1 MRILSN
7 KLNGRAIISVLL
19 ATIVLLCPFF
29 AMEISSKAVA
39 PQEGLVHFEDDFNRA
54 DGDINNNNSWVS
66 QGVNATTGKSP
77 NKIEDNTLVIDD
89 STTNGVCTRRV
100 SRPMSEATLNQFVSV
115 EILNAGDLVDHNEA
129 NIHLRLNFTSVGTS
143 DLSYYVELTNQQIA
157 IRKTTANWTDTALSV
172 NGSSGGGSAVKYSN
186 VYGHK
191 YRVEFTAQGML
202 PTTLIAQ
209 LYDVTDNNKLVATVT
224 GTDDTS
230 GLQRYGTAALSVTG
244 NSAGQTRA
252 KFDNFVYRQ
261 TDTMVCYDDF
271 NRENNAVGNN
281 WIGSKSEYTQISN
294 NVLKFRTDPINN
306 NSNAINQ
313 GAIVRPMTESK
324 LNQLV
329 EVEFQR
335 SVVTGDVGAVVIA
348 RADSETITSNNCY
361 KLATVLGVDG
371 SGNWNNR
378 LYLEGASGTKLIDSR
393 VSLDPRS
400 KYKLQLSVR
409 SISDEETELIA
420 SLYDI
425 TNGKSSRVYQRRVVD
440 NDPSLQREGTAGFSA
455 YSKWGGGID
464 VFGFSYTE
472 PQEATVEEQL
482 PEDDAIPVY
491 FSDDFDDKSG
501 AINGV
506 NDWIDQQFLL
516 KGENIATVKNGK
528 LVIDNGTKTDT
539 GAYTNKIM
547 RPMSEATLNQ
557 YVSLDIEN
565 LEEIKG
571 VEVDLRLIEIPA
583 DSEATSNRHAM
594 YGCSVTKTSLAIV
607 TRLGWSQGEMAIGRW
622 EYKEGHK
629 YRLEATALGSLPTT
643 ITATLYDL
651 TENGEIVA
659 TVTAKDE
666 SINTANHRTTQIPGT
681 VGISYAGEKPVKI
694 DNFIYKQTDT
704 VACHDS
710 FNRKGGKPGNDWVIG
725 SGSQKTV
732 ISSAKLVMNNG
743 GVDDMWS
750 TALTRPLNE
759 NSIDQYVG
767 IEFQRPDGMG
777 NLSAPIVFARSQ
789 TATSV
794 TVDGKQ
800 GFATYYAQVTFTGEW
815 SSKISIYKVGNDGV
829 ITLLKEGTVNDYG
842 GGSTG
847 KAKLQLIAEGNNPT
861 KLTVILYVLSETRH
875 YKVYNATV
883 YDNQPELQ
891 NAGTTGV
898 SYSGTTKTFT
908 VNRFSYFIPQ
918 EQPDEPLVP
927 EDLAEDYMAYFSG
940 TVASGEFGQWIELE
954 PNKTYIYTVKIK
966 KILNSG
972 GFATRVQYNPQNLG
986 RVYRDAT
993 LLSHT
998 YDEETFVE
1006 MIEFTVPK
1014 EAHIQHNGKARI
1026 KIVVHEGG
1034 LGSVGY
1040 ATDFKVYE
1048 KDDAEQKNLLINP
1061 DFKKGLYAWCGH
1073 GEVQGVSEANVLVTK
1088 TRGEVQLVK
1097 YDPLAFVRDDSDIYF
1112 DDGNWAEN
1120 FETVNYD
1127 GDSGKVSGRLVDI
1140 LKNPIPSATVSLS
1153 DTLTVKTDKN
1163 GEFTFTNLPA
1173 DIYFLSVTLSNGK
1186 MAEFD
1191 EIIDVKEDSEIN
1203 IELTFEEE
1211 TEDFEFDD
1219 EEILDEIIEP
1229 ETDDESSN
1237 DNQKENSNNKSED
1250 KKTNANKKTENDEV
1264 VLLPWIIAGAAA
1276 VCIAGLAVLIIV
1288 LIRKKRK

>member
-29 AMEISSKAVA
+29 MLEIYSNAVS
-39 PQEGLVHFEDDFNRA
+39 PKKGLQYFEDNFDRVN
-54 DGDINNNNSWVS
+54 GDINNNNGWIS
-66 QGVNATTGKSP
+66 QGVNESTGKSP
-77 NKIEDNTLVIDD
+77 NKIEDYTLLLDD
-89 STTNGVCTRRV
+89 STTNGMCTRRV

-115 EILNAGDLVDHNEA
+115 EILNAGDLVDYNKA
-129 NIHLRLNFTSVGTS
+129 NIHLRLNFTSVKTS
-143 DLSYYVELTNQQIA
+143 DLNYYVELTNQHIA
-157 IRKTTANWTDTALSV
+157 IRKTTANWTNAALSV
-172 NGSSGGGSAVKYSN
+172 NGNSGGGTAVKYSN
-186 VYGHK
+186 IYGHK

-202 PTTLIAQ
+202 PTILIAR
-209 LYDVTDNNKLVATVT
+209 LYDVTDNNKLVATVS
-224 GTDDTS
+224 GMDDTA
-230 GLQRYGTAALSVTG
+230 GLQRYGTVALSVTG
-244 NSAGQTRA
+244 NKAGKTHAR
-252 KFDNFVYRQ
+252 FDNFVYKQ

-294 NVLKFRTDPINN
+294 NVLKFKTDPINN

-313 GAIVRPMTESK
+313 GAIVRPMTETK

-335 SVVTGDVGAVVIA
+335 SIVTGDVGAVVIA

-361 KLATVLGVDG
+361 KLVAVLGVDG
-371 SGNWNNR
+371 AGNWNNR
-378 LYLEGASGTKLIDSR
+378 VYLEGANGTKLIDSR

-420 SLYDI
+420 SLYDV
-425 TNGKSSRVYQRRVVD
+425 TNGLFKLAYQRRVVD
-440 NDPSLQREGTAGFSA
+440 NTPSMQREGTAGFSA

-472 PQEATVEEQL
+472 PQESTVEEQL
-482 PEDDAIPVY
+482 PEDDAIPMS
-491 FSDDFDDKSG
+491 FSDDFDDKNG
-501 AINGV
+501 AIHGV
-506 NDWIDQQFLL
+506 NDWIDQHFLL
-516 KGENIATVKNGK
+516 KGENIASVKNGK
-528 LVIDNGTKTDT
+528 LIIDNGEKTDI

-565 LEEIKG
+565 FGEVDR
-571 VEVDLRLIEIPA
+571 VEVDLRLIEIPV
-583 DSEATSNRHAM
+583 DTDATNNRHAM
-594 YGCSVTKTSLAIV
+594 YGCSITKSSLIIA
-607 TRLGWSQGEMAIGRW
+607 TRLGWAQGEIAISKW
-622 EYKEGHK
+622 EYKEGHI

-643 ITATLYDL
+643 ISATLYDL
-651 TENGEIVA
+651 TAGGEIVA
-659 TVTAKDE
+659 TVTGKDE
-666 SINTANHRTTQIPGT
+666 TINTANHRTTQIPGT
-681 VGISYAGEKPVKI
+681 VGICYAGEVPVKI

-704 VACHDS
+704 VVCHDS
-710 FNRKGGKPGNDWVIG
+710 FNRKSGKPGNDWVIG
-725 SGSQKTV
+725 SGSQKIA

-750 TALTRPLNE
+750 TALTRPVSE

-767 IEFQRPDGMG
+767 MEYQRPDGMG
-777 NLSAPIVFARSQ
+777 NLSSPIVFARSQ

-815 SSKISIYKVGNDGV
+815 TSKISIYKVGNNGTK
-829 ITLLKEGTVNDYG
+829 TLLKEGIVKDYG
-842 GGSTG
+842 GASTG
-847 KAKLQLIAEGNNPT
+847 LARLQLIAEGSNPT
-861 KLTVILYVLSETRH
+861 KLTVILYIAKETR
-875 YKVYNATV
+875 YFKVYNATV

-891 NAGTTGV
+891 CAGTSGI
-898 SYSGTTKTFT
+898 SYSSTTSTLT
-908 VNRFSYFIPQ
+908 VNRFSYFVPQ
-918 EQPDEPLVP
+918 EQPAELSVP
-927 EDLAEDYMAYFSG
+927 EDLDEDYMAYFSG

-954 PNKTYIYTVKIK
+954 PNKTYVYTVKLK

-972 GFATRVQYNPQNLG
+972 GFATRVQYHPVNLG
-986 RVYRDAT
+986 RVYKGVEV
-993 LLSHT
+993 LSRT
-998 YDEETFVE
+998 YDENTFVE
-1006 MIEFTVPK
+1006 TVEFTVPK
-1014 EAHIQHNGKARI
+1014 DSYIQQNGKARI
-1026 KIVVHEGG
+1026 KILVHEGG

-1040 ATDFKVYE
+1040 ATNFKVYE
-1048 KDDAEQKNLLINP
+1048 KDDAEQKNLLVNP

-1073 GEVQGVSEANVLVTK
+1073 GEVQGVSEANILATK
-1088 TRGEVQLVK
+1088 TYGEVQLVK
-1097 YDPLAFVRDDSDIYF
+1097 YDPMAFVRDDSDIYF

-1127 GDSGKVSGRLVDI
+1127 GNSGKVSGRLVDI
-1140 LKNPIPSATVSLS
+1140 LRNPISSATVSLS
-1153 DTLTVKTDKN
+1153 DTITAKTDKN
-1163 GEFTFTNLPA
+1163 GEFIFTNLPA

-1211 TEDFEFDD
+1211 TDDFEFDD
-1219 EEILDEIIEP
+1219 EEIIEETIEP
-1229 ETDDESSN
+1229 ETNDESSS
-1237 DNQKENSNNKSED
+1237 DNQKDDSNNKSED

-1264 VLLPWIIAGAAA
+1264 VLLPWIIAG
-1276 VCIAGLAVLIIV
+1276 VTVVLIAGLAVLIIL
-1288 LIRKKRK
+1288 LIKKKKN